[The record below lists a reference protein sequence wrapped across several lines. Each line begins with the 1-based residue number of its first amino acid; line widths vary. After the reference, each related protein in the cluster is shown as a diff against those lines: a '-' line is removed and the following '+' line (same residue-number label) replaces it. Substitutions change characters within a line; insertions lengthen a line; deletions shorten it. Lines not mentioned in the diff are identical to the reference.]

1 MDRLSLDVPEGSL
14 FGLLGENGAG
24 KTTTLQILLG
34 LLAADGGKA
43 SVLGLDPSTS
53 GLEIRRRVG
62 YVPEQP
68 ALYDWMTVAEI
79 GWFAAG
85 FHPDARTGTAAFQT
99 RYIELT
105 DGFGL
110 PPKRKIKA
118 LSKGMRAKVSC
129 RWPWRP
135 DPALLVLDEPTS
147 GLDAM
152 VRREFLES
160 LVDLASTGRTVLL
173 SSHQIAE
180 VERVSS
186 HIAMLHQGK
195 LILAEPLDEL
205 KAKTFLLAITF
216 TSRDHPLA
224 PPANLPVELIDGA
237 DAPRQAH
244 WLVRARDCAAAD
256 SVRTI
261 PGVESLRVETPSLEE
276 IYIGYMRGR
285 RPEASPPS
293 SAAARRLTALF
304 PNHGSLCW
312 RPTHMVARL
321 WWKEARMFWPI
332 WVFLVFVAMVTQ
344 VLVQY
349 YQREDARSVPWLSS
363 RWAGPASTP
372 SPWPRPAL
380 PVSARTGHSNCW
392 MRCPSPAGGS
402 GPRRPRSR
410 S

>member
-1 MDRLSLDVPEGSL
+1 MHEEWAKGNGAASEADGEELVTTEPGEIRDPDREPDQALPRPGRRWIGLSLDVPEGSV

-34 LLAADGGKA
+34 LIARRRRQGRACWA
-43 SVLGLDPSTS
+43 WIRSAS

-85 FHPDARTGTAAFQT
+85 FHPDARTGAAAFQT

-105 DGFGL
+105 EGFGL
-110 PPKRKIKA
+110 PPKRKIKPSPRGCGQG
-118 LSKGMRAKVSC
+118 LSVAGPGVGPAAAWFSMS
-129 RWPWRP
+129 RP
-135 DPALLVLDEPTS
+135 P

-160 LVDLASTGRTVLL
+160 MVDLASTGRTVLL

-180 VERVSS
+180 VERVAS

-224 PPANLPVELIDGA
+224 PPANLPVELIDARRCATPGPLA
-237 DAPRQAH
+237 GPGPRPRGGRLGPDDSRRRVAPR
-244 WLVRARDCAAAD
+244 RD
-256 SVRTI
+256 
-261 PGVESLRVETPSLEE
+261 PKP
-276 IYIGYMRGR
+276 
-285 RPEASPPS
+285 
-293 SAAARRLTALF
+293 
-304 PNHGSLCW
+304 
-312 RPTHMVARL
+312 
-321 WWKEARMFWPI
+321 
-332 WVFLVFVAMVTQ
+332 
-344 VLVQY
+344 
-349 YQREDARSVPWLSS
+349 
-363 RWAGPASTP
+363 
-372 SPWPRPAL
+372 
-380 PVSARTGHSNCW
+380 
-392 MRCPSPAGGS
+392 
-402 GPRRPRSR
+402 
-410 S
+410 